1 MSNIIRRSAHP
12 ARTLSKREFLTPF
25 DEIFNSLMG
34 DMFPTLHQEFGQD
47 FFVQGSYPKCNVV
60 NFDDRVEIE
69 AAIPGLTKEDVSVEI
84 AEGVLTI
91 KAESNQRSDV
101 EDAQYVKREVKR
113 SAFARQFR
121 LGDNLDDTSVTG
133 TFENGILTLRLP
145 KVVPTNAEPVV
156 RTVEIN

>member
-1 MSNIIRRSAHP
+1 M
-12 ARTLSKREFLTPF
+12 
-25 DEIFNSLMG
+25 
-34 DMFPTLHQEFGQD
+34 
-47 FFVQGSYPKCNVV
+47 
-60 NFDDRVEIE
+60 
-69 AAIPGLTKEDVSVEI
+69 
-84 AEGVLTI
+84 TI

-113 SAFARQFR
+113 SAFARSFR

>member
-34 DMFPTLHQEFGQD
+34 DMVPTLHQEFGQD

-113 SAFARQFR
+113 SAFARSFR

>member
-113 SAFARQFR
+113 SAFARSFR